1 MVAIFD
7 ASGKKE
13 LWSWRIPKVLSLL
26 YFFKFSGEVEG
37 INQIQ
42 ARYET
47 QYGPG
52 DYRPVVALTYWTF
65 RIMVGIG
72 FLMVAVSAYALYLA
86 WRKWPP
92 KWMRPMKWLMLGIA
106 LPYLANTSGWLM
118 TESARQPWIVTGL
131 LKTEAGVSPR
141 QPGEVLATL
150 IIYTL
155 LYAALMVVDIY
166 LLVKYAK
173 LGLDAEDKD
182 AAPLSGDDALLA
194 G

>member
-1 MVAIFD
+1 VVAIFD

-173 LGLDAEDKD
+173 LGLDAEGKG